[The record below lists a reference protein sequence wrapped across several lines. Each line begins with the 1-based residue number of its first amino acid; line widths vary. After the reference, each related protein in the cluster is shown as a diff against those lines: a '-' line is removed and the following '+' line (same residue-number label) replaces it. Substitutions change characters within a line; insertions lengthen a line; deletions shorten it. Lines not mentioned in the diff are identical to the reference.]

1 LKGSF
6 YFVYLCSKEL
16 QMINSVRQTVMSVL
30 NKNNYGYISPSD
42 FNLFA
47 KQAQL
52 DLFENYF
59 YSYNYQISKENA
71 RQSGTGYADITKG
84 LEEVIDTF
92 SVTLPLLREGSTT
105 FPESLYFLPS
115 LTTTNN
121 DYYIINKNLVY
132 NKVLISNA
140 STTLTNG
147 GGTLVADTTQDFI
160 ASGVQV
166 GDIAS
171 TVTNGVTYNT
181 IVSSVVSS
189 TQLLVRPNAG
199 GVLVWNAIAKNYY
212 IYAGRNVKEAE
223 KVTHS
228 KITMLVNSLLTA
240 PNLTYPAYTQN
251 GDYAEAYPDTINGI
265 GQLVSQYIRFPF
277 IPKWTFVD
285 LVNGEPAFDEGAAD
299 YQDFELPNDD
309 EVNLVMKILQYAGM
323 SIREIQAVQFAQSSE
338 QQSEQEEK

>member
-1 LKGSF
+1 
-6 YFVYLCSKEL
+6 
-16 QMINSVRQTVMSVL
+16 MINSVRQTVMSVL

-92 SVTLPLLREGSTT
+92 SVQLPLLNAGG
-105 FPESLYFLPS
+105 SLYFLPS

-121 DYYIINKNLVY
+121 DYYLINKNLVY
-132 NKVLISNA
+132 NRELA
-140 STTLTNG
+140 EGTTTATNG
-147 GGTLVADTTQDFI
+147 GAVLVEDSTASFI
-160 ASGVQV
+160 NDGVEV
-166 GDIAS
+166 GDIVS
-171 TVTNGVTYNT
+171 TVTSGVTYNT
-181 IVSSVVSS
+181 IIITVTSA
-189 TQLLVRPNAG
+189 TQLIVAPTSG
-199 GVLVWNAIAKNYY
+199 ETVWDAIGKTYN
-212 IYAGRNVKEAE
+212 IYSADDIKEAE

-228 KITMLVNSLLTA
+228 KITMLNNSLLTR
-240 PNLTYPAYTQN
+240 PNLTYPAFTQN
-251 GDYAEAYPDTINGI
+251 GDFAQIYPNTVDGI

-277 IPKWTFVD
+277 IPRWTYVD
-285 LVNGEPAFDEGAAD
+285 LTNGEPSFDEGAAD

-309 EVNLVMKILQYAGM
+309 EVNLIMKILQYAGM
-323 SIREIQAVQFAQSSE
+323 SIREIQAVQFAGAEE
-338 QQSEQEEK
+338 QQSEQSEK

>member
-1 LKGSF
+1 
-6 YFVYLCSKEL
+6 
-16 QMINSVRQTVMSVL
+16 MINSVRQTVMSVL

-92 SVTLPLLREGSTT
+92 SVQLPLLNAGG
-105 FPESLYFLPS
+105 SLYFLPS

-121 DYYIINKNLVY
+121 DYYLINKNLVY
-132 NKVLISNA
+132 NRELA
-140 STTLTNG
+140 EGTTTATNG
-147 GGTLVADTTQDFI
+147 GAVLVEDSTASFI
-160 ASGVQV
+160 NDGVEV
-166 GDIAS
+166 GDIVS
-171 TVTNGVTYNT
+171 TVTSGVTYNT
-181 IVSSVVSS
+181 IIITVTSA
-189 TQLLVRPNAG
+189 TQLIVAPTSGEN
-199 GVLVWNAIAKNYY
+199 VWDAIGKTYN
-212 IYAGRNVKEAE
+212 IYSADDIKEAE

-228 KITMLVNSLLTA
+228 KITMLNNSLLTK
-240 PNLTYPAYTQN
+240 PNLTYPAFTQN
-251 GDYAEAYPDTINGI
+251 GDFAQIYPNTVDGI

-277 IPKWTFVD
+277 TPKWTYVD
-285 LVNGEPAFDEGAAD
+285 LTNGEPSFDEGAAD

-309 EVNLVMKILQYAGM
+309 EVNLIMKILQYAGM
-323 SIREIQAVQFAQSSE
+323 SIREIQAVQFAGAEE
-338 QQSEQEEK
+338 QQSEQAEK

>member
-1 LKGSF
+1 
-6 YFVYLCSKEL
+6 
-16 QMINSVRQTVMSVL
+16 MINSVRQTVMSVL

-92 SVTLPLLREGSTT
+92 SVQLPLLREGGTT

-140 STTLTNG
+140 TTTATNG
-147 GGTLVADTTQDFI
+147 GGTRVEDSSQNFI

-166 GDIAS
+166 GDIVS
-171 TVTNGVTYNT
+171 TVTGGVTYNT
-181 IVSSVVSS
+181 IVSSIINATS
-189 TQLLVRPNAG
+189 LLVRPTTDAI
-199 GVLVWNAIAKNYY
+199 VWNAVGKNYY
-212 IYAGRNVKEAE
+212 IYSSKNIKEAE

-228 KITMLVNSLLTA
+228 KITMLNNSLLTA

-251 GDYAEAYPDTINGI
+251 GDFAETYPDTINGI

-285 LVNGEPAFDEGAAD
+285 LVNGEPAFNEGAAD

-323 SIREIQAVQFAQSSE
+323 SIREVQAVQFAATSE